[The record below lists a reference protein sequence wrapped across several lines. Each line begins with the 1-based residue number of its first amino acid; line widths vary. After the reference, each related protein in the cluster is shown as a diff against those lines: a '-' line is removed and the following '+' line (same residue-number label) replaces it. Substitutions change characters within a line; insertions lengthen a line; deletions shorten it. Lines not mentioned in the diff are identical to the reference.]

1 MGASRAGSYEVTP
14 SGRSRAITSSVGP
27 TDRPKDSNQRVR
39 LTVSQTRR
47 ETPHPSSLACGSP
60 VSVGQVDFT
69 LRVINE
75 ARNLAPP

>member
-14 SGRSRAITSSVGP
+14 PGRSRAITPSVGP

-47 ETPHPSSLACGSP
+47 ETPHPSSLAHGTAQRP
-60 VSVGQVDFT
+60 QD
-69 LRVINE
+69 
-75 ARNLAPP
+75 